1 MFVCVVVHYC
11 ILFLFLAGCAFERQT
26 ATTMVGRVWKCFF
39 FIVWCINSLS
49 SCSALSNYFHLCF
62 LLFIFLM
69 SFCSF
74 SRGSYRSL
82 FLWKSLKSCIQ
93 GADLPFSFKEDLIW
107 GTFQWTRVYPIFK
120 VLVAF
125 HYMVLPYLWNKFGCK
140 IDRRLY
146 EGVFKLAPFPK
157 FSFINA

>member
-11 ILFLFLAGCAFERQT
+11 IFIFVF
-26 ATTMVGRVWKCFF
+26 GRVRIWEANCNHNGWSRVKVFF